1 MKVKAKKNVEVP
13 GPIKTEIDRVIAAPY
28 DRLAD
33 VLDGFSWTYDK
44 VISSALLAKL
54 DALWHLAGLEC
65 WFCLPSSHAQKLPR
79 CSYLKFTVKVIC
91 YVCVAGRVPPLG
103 AAFQLFR

>member
-28 DRLAD
+28 DRLAE

-44 VISSALLAKL
+44 VTISAVLTNL
-54 DALWHLAGLEC
+54 DALFVTC
-65 WFCLPSSHAQKLPR
+65 R
-79 CSYLKFTVKVIC
+79 T
-91 YVCVAGRVPPLG
+91 
-103 AAFQLFR
+103 